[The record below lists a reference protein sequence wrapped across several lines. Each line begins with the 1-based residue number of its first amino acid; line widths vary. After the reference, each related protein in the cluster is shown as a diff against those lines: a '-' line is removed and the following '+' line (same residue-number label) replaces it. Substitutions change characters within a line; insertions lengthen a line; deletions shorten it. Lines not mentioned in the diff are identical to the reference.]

1 MVIANGAKCVAI
13 CILVGLGG
21 RSPTLGQALTPDE
34 IVARFLEKG
43 LNDTSYVENNY
54 THKELETT
62 ANLKNGVV
70 VEIDEKLYFVKKER
84 ENLFKILLSRNGIL
98 ASKPKSEI
106 KKEVISINPAF
117 FRRYSFIFGRN
128 EVFNGRKCW
137 VLLFE
142 PKKNFPAEKHVDRVL
157 NNLAGEMWIAQ
168 TTFDLAKITFS
179 LMREVGFYA
188 PSVIGG
194 KVKKLEGY
202 IIAGL
207 LGGHM
212 VVSSA
217 RVEYEYSARAF
228 FWPENGHAI
237 KTIHYQNYERRNPR

>member
-1 MVIANGAKCVAI
+1 M
-13 CILVGLGG
+13 
-21 RSPTLGQALTPDE
+21 
-34 IVARFLEKG
+34 
-43 LNDTSYVENNY
+43 
-54 THKELETT
+54 EL
-62 ANLKNGVV
+62 
-70 VEIDEKLYFVKKER
+70 
-84 ENLFKILLSRNGIL
+84 
-98 ASKPKSEI
+98 

-117 FRRYSFIFGRN
+117 FRRYFFIFGRN

-142 PKKNFPAEKHVDRVL
+142 PKRNFPEEKHVDRVL

-168 TTFDLAKITFS
+168 TTFDLAKITFR
-179 LMREVGFYA
+179 LMREVGFYL
-188 PSVIGG
+188 PSFAGAR
-194 KVKKLEGY
+194 VKKLEGY

-217 RVEYEYSARAF
+217 RVEYQYSARAF

-237 KTIHYQNYERRNPR
+237 KIIHYKNYERRNPR